1 VIRVVV
7 DDLAAVVADAV
18 VRPTNGN
25 LEAITPA
32 LRRLELAAGPRFRD
46 LCRVQHE
53 LAVGAAVV
61 TPGGD
66 LPAELV
72 VHAVIMARG
81 DKIGLNDV
89 MPRHLRTAGEVATS
103 VTIPVGATVSDARR
117 QLVLRTFAST
127 GGDASRTAKLLGVD
141 ADEVKR
147 DMLALVNAE
156 HVDEEGNGKGP
167 TAVRSGATVK
177 KSAVKKR

>member
-7 DDLAAVVADAV
+7 DDLAAVAADAV

-25 LEAITPA
+25 LEPVTPA

-46 LCRVQHE
+46 LCRVQRE

-61 TPGGD
+61 TAGGD

-81 DKIGLNDV
+81 EGVTGDGVRRAVAAVLRQAQQWQIGTLAFPPV
-89 MPRHLRTAGEVATS
+89 GTGAGQLSPEEAAEALFDALLEHQQGAEHPANVLIVVATE
-103 VTIPVGATVSDARR
+103 VEREIFEAR
-117 QLVLRTFAST
+117 
-127 GGDASRTAKLLGVD
+127 
-141 ADEVKR
+141 
-147 DMLALVNAE
+147 LARGSL
-156 HVDEEGNGKGP
+156 
-167 TAVRSGATVK
+167 S
-177 KSAVKKR
+177 

>member
-7 DDLAAVVADAV
+7 DDLASVAADAV

-25 LEAITPA
+25 LEPITPA

-46 LCRVQHE
+46 LCRVQRE

-61 TPGGD
+61 TAAGD

-81 DKIGLNDV
+81 EGVSASGVRRAVLASLRQAAQWQIGTLAL
-89 MPRHLRTAGEVATS
+89 PPLGTGAGQLAPEEAAAALLDALVEHQQNADHPANVLIVVAT
-103 VTIPVGATVSDARR
+103 DAEREIFEAR
-117 QLVLRTFAST
+117 
-127 GGDASRTAKLLGVD
+127 
-141 ADEVKR
+141 
-147 DMLALVNAE
+147 LARGSL
-156 HVDEEGNGKGP
+156 
-167 TAVRSGATVK
+167 S
-177 KSAVKKR
+177 

>member
-1 VIRVVV
+1 MIRVVV
-7 DDLAAVVADAV
+7 DDIASVSADAV

-46 LCRVQHE
+46 LCRVQRE

-61 TPGGD
+61 TAGGD

-81 DKIGLNDV
+81 EGVSKSGVRRAVEAALRQSAQWQIG
-89 MPRHLRTAGEVATS
+89 T
-103 VTIPVGATVSDARR
+103 
-117 QLVLRTFAST
+117 
-127 GGDASRTAKLLGVD
+127 
-141 ADEVKR
+141 
-147 DMLALVNAE
+147 LALPPIGIGAGQLSAEDAADALLPAIEE
-156 HVDEEGNGKGP
+156 HVRNADHPANVLIVVETDLEREIFETRLARG
-167 TAVRSGATVK
+167 SL
-177 KSAVKKR
+177 S

>member
-7 DDLAAVVADAV
+7 DDLASVVADAV

-32 LRRLELAAGPRFRD
+32 LRRFELAAGPRFRD
-46 LCRVQHE
+46 LCHVQHE

-61 TPGGD
+61 TAAGD

-81 DKIGLNDV
+81 EGVTGTGVQRAI
-89 MPRHLRTAGEVATS
+89 TA
-103 VTIPVGATVSDARR
+103 
-117 QLVLRTFAST
+117 VLRQAEQWQIGT
-127 GGDASRTAKLLGVD
+127 
-141 ADEVKR
+141 
-147 DMLALVNAE
+147 LALPPLGTGAGQLSPEEAADALLAALEE
-156 HVDEEGNGKGP
+156 HQPAAAHPANVLIVVGSDVEREVFEARLARG
-167 TAVRSGATVK
+167 SL
-177 KSAVKKR
+177 S